1 MGILLVNDICF
12 SFVCNHLEEIMTK
25 SQLYRKMKKVAK
37 LADEM
42 FSLSAEIEQELMA
55 LGYSDE
61 ELRDNSGVSLDEL
74 EMGNDIVDELME
86 KYVDNKGLTKC

>member
-1 MGILLVNDICF
+1 MGILSVNDM
-12 SFVCNHLEEIMTK
+12 EGMMTK

-42 FSLSAEIEQELMA
+42 FSLSAEIEKELMA
-55 LGYSDE
+55 LGYTDE

>member
-1 MGILLVNDICF
+1 MAILSVNDM
-12 SFVCNHLEEIMTK
+12 EGIMTK

-37 LADEM
+37 LAGEM

-86 KYVDNKGLTKC
+86 KYVDNKGLTKY

>member
-1 MGILLVNDICF
+1 
-12 SFVCNHLEEIMTK
+12 MTK

-42 FSLSAEIEQELMA
+42 FSLSAEIENELMA

>member
-1 MGILLVNDICF
+1 
-12 SFVCNHLEEIMTK
+12 MTK
-25 SQLYRKMKKVAK
+25 NQLYRKMKKVAK

-42 FSLSAEIEQELMA
+42 FSLSAEIENELMA

>member
-1 MGILLVNDICF
+1 
-12 SFVCNHLEEIMTK
+12 MTK

-86 KYVDNKGLTKC
+86 KYIDNKGLTKC

>member
-1 MGILLVNDICF
+1 
-12 SFVCNHLEEIMTK
+12 MTK

-42 FSLSAEIEQELMA
+42 FSLSAEIEKELMA
-55 LGYSDE
+55 LGYTDE

>member
-1 MGILLVNDICF
+1 M
-12 SFVCNHLEEIMTK
+12 HQMEREERGDKEMTEET
-25 SQLYRKMKKVAK
+25 RAKVENRVLQIAK

-42 FSLSAEIEQELMA
+42 FSLSAEIENELMA

>member
-1 MGILLVNDICF
+1 MEGIL
-12 SFVCNHLEEIMTK
+12 TK
-25 SQLYRKMKKVAK
+25 SELYRKMKKVAK

-42 FSLSAEIEQELMA
+42 FSLSAEIEKELME

>member
-1 MGILLVNDICF
+1 MGILSVNDM
-12 SFVCNHLEEIMTK
+12 EGMMTK

-42 FSLSAEIEQELMA
+42 FSLSAEIENELMA